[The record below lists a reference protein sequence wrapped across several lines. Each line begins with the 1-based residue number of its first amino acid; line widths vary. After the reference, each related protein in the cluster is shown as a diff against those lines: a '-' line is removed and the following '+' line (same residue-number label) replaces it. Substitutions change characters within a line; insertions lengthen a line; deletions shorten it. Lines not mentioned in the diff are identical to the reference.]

1 MLPARVVNFSTSKAR
16 KYIRLRVDTMESY
29 TLLTLFLIAAVL
41 VGGAIAFAY
50 YAAPSTPGD
59 VKSEPYECGIPTEG
73 PTWIQF
79 HVGYYLFAIIYL
91 IFDVETVFIYPWAV
105 VMREVGLTAFV
116 EILIFFIILGLG
128 LLYAWKKKALT
139 WE

>member
-1 MLPARVVNFSTSKAR
+1 MRVVNFSTSKAR
-16 KYIRLRVDTMESY
+16 KYIRLRVDPMESY